1 MILPLLIAAW
11 ITITP
16 LPQQSPDNSVML
28 VEFRIDAL
36 DAEIMYLNN
45 YELVDQNNNAVD
57 LLAIDS
63 ISELDGIVIDN
74 TKIVAITTERLKQK
88 TSYTLIFRQNTAWF
102 YYNGF
107 VPNIISTPAVEVR
120 Q

>member
-36 DAEIMYLNN
+36 DAEIMDLNN

-63 ISELDGIVIDN
+63 ISELDGITIDK
-74 TKIVAITTERLKQK
+74 TKIVAITTERLKSK
-88 TSYTLIFRQNTAWF
+88 TAYTLSFINHSSWF
-102 YYNGF
+102 YYDGF
-107 VPNIISTPAVEVR
+107 VPNKISTPAVEVR